1 VRRRDLLALIGGAAV
16 IVPLKASTQ
25 PAMSVIGVLDSG
37 DPASLIERL
46 REGLRGLGYAEGK
59 NIRFEIRSA
68 AGRPELLS
76 SLAAELV
83 ARKVDLIVTRLT
95 PAAQA
100 AKAATQ
106 TIPIVMAPAGAP
118 VETGLIA
125 SLARPGGNITGVSLA
140 TAEVSGKRLE
150 LIREMVPTARR
161 VAVLVNASDPFAK
174 PLLAETEQAAPSL
187 GLEITPILV
196 RDRQELPAAF
206 ATVASMRA
214 DAAILQGSLPNKAAA
229 EQALKQHLPLF
240 GTNRPTVDAG
250 ALLSYAGQI
259 QEAYSQ
265 AAVFADKIL
274 RGAKPADLP
283 VQQSTKFELV
293 INLKT
298 AKALGLIVPQ
308 SLLARADEVIE

>member
-1 VRRRDLLALIGGAAV
+1 MRRRAFITLLGCAAALRPLESAAQSK
-16 IVPLKASTQ
+16 IP
-25 PAMSVIGVLDSG
+25 VIGVLDGG
-37 DPASLIERL
+37 DPAPLLTEFR
-46 REGLRGLGYAEGK
+46 RGLRDLGYIEGQ
-59 NIRFEIRSA
+59 NIEIEVRSA
-68 AGRPELLS
+68 AGKPELLR
-76 SLAAELV
+76 SLADDLV
-83 ARKVDLIVTRLT
+83 ARNVDLIVTRLT

-125 SLARPGGNITGVSLA
+125 SLARPGGNVTGVSLV

-150 LIREMVPTARR
+150 LIREMLPAARR
-161 VAVLVNASDPFAK
+161 LAVLVNATDPFAK
-174 PLLAETEQAAPSL
+174 PFLAETEHAAPML

-196 RDRQELPAAF
+196 GDSQDLAAAF
-206 ATVASMRA
+206 ASVARMPA
-214 DAAILQGSLPNKAAA
+214 DAALLQGSLPNKSAA
-229 EQALKQHLPLF
+229 EEALKQHLPLF

-259 QEAYSQ
+259 EEAYSQ
-265 AAVFADKIL
+265 AAVFVDKIL
-274 RGAKPADLP
+274 KGTKPADLP
-283 VQQSTKFELV
+283 VQESTKFELV

-298 AKALGLIVPQ
+298 AKTLGITVPQ